1 MTTGARVKHPSLR
14 ANVRRITILAT
25 KKLFR
30 DASLLL
36 TENLIRKYKAQLLI
50 GWGLLSHPRG
60 QASLNELSLQ
70 SYNLLSSNI
79 TEDKNISV
87 LRLK

>member
-1 MTTGARVKHPSLR
+1 MTTGARVKHPSLP

-50 GWGLLSHPRG
+50 G
-60 QASLNELSLQ
+60 
-70 SYNLLSSNI
+70 
-79 TEDKNISV
+79 
-87 LRLK
+87 